1 MMIQQLFYLKNV
13 GLLAF
18 FKAFGSLEFL
28 ILIGA
33 VLTIIYRLRSDI
45 KRHKEAKLIK
55 EDVLPE
61 LISNF
66 GKVISIEA
74 YNYDR
79 SIRFERHDTIFDV
92 KVTSTSDG
100 TMVIGTEN
108 IVQFNLLNLREKF
121 YIQSKSIFAP
131 KTLKECQSVQVTM
144 PGDFIFYSLNPQ
156 FLLNLMQKDT
166 IRNEIDKYQ
175 KKSTRSFEIA
185 AENGVLTLT
194 WNRRLYHNGEF
205 TLENWTYGETLQ
217 TEAQKLEQICQTAV
231 VFYDELAKKQME
243 TAKFGKPL

>member
-1 MMIQQLFYLKNV
+1 MIQQLFYLKNV
-13 GLLAF
+13 GLFAF
-18 FKAFGSLEFL
+18 FKASGFLEFL
-28 ILIGA
+28 FVIGA
-33 VLTIIYRLRSDI
+33 VFSFIYILRSSI
-45 KRHKEAKLIK
+45 KRHQEAKLIK
-55 EDVLPE
+55 EEVLPE

-74 YNYDR
+74 YNYYR

-92 KVTSTSDG
+92 KVTSTSRG
-100 TMVIGTEN
+100 GMTIIGTEN
-108 IVQFNLLNLREKF
+108 IVQFNLPNLREKF
-121 YIQSKSIFAP
+121 YIQSKSLFAP

-144 PGDFIFYSLNPQ
+144 PGDFIFYSLSPQ

-166 IRNEIDKYQ
+166 IRDEIDKYQ
-175 KKSTRSFEIA
+175 KKFTFYFEIA
-185 AENGVLTLT
+185 AENGVFTLT
-194 WNRRLYHNGEF
+194 WVRRLYHNGEF
-205 TLENWTYGETLQ
+205 TLENCTYGETLQ